1 MASVTLTS
9 TKFPVG
15 TVVGAYSP
23 VYDRHF
29 EGKPSGTPVE
39 TATVAS
45 TGKLTFP
52 SLPDGNY
59 ALWAEV
65 GGVNA
70 NVQLLHVPWVAPGS
84 LFERIKA
91 QREAVGAI

>member
-1 MASVTLTS
+1 MSSVTLS
-9 TKFPVG
+9 NSKFPVG

-23 VYDRHF
+23 FYDRHF

-45 TGKLTFP
+45 TGKVTFAG
-52 SLPDGNY
+52 LADGNY

-65 GGVNA
+65 EGKNA
-70 NVQLLHVPWVAPGS
+70 NVGLLHVPWVEPGT
-84 LFERIKA
+84 LFQRIKA
-91 QREAVGAI
+91 RREEVGAI